1 MKKTLL
7 TMLLVVGASQVFA
20 AERSNLQVF
29 RDVEK
34 QVTHY
39 VYFTIFDSVHAAL
52 DEGVVTLTGRVTLPH
67 KADAIAKRVS
77 RVTGVTAVRNRI
89 GVLPVSRFDDD
100 LRLGMALALY
110 AHPALS
116 QYARGANPPIHVIV
130 ERGRVTIEG
139 VVNNHSD
146 RLIATQVARSFATFG
161 VTNSLLT
168 SAEAKQ
174 QLERL

>member
-7 TMLLVVGASQVFA
+7 TILLVVGASQVFA
-20 AERSNLQVF
+20 AERPNLQIF

-39 VYFTIFDSVHAAL
+39 IYFTIFDSVHAAL
-52 DEGVVTLTGRVTLPH
+52 DEGVVTLTGRVTLPY

-89 GVLPVSRFDDD
+89 GVLPFSGFDDD
-100 LRLGMALALY
+100 LRLSMARALY

-116 QYARGANPPIHVIV
+116 QYARGANPPIHLIV

-146 RLIATQVARSFATFG
+146 RLITTQVASAFATFG
-161 VTNSLLT
+161 VTNNLQT
-168 SAEAKQ
+168 SEEVKE